1 MTPELAIANN
11 HAWYLSIFRAHG
23 LASRLD
29 EHYWSTDEE
38 PPPYYSHLVTRT
50 RGVVAREA
58 QLRRL
63 SELAARA
70 CGRGW
75 GCKDSFDEL
84 PSVALQKL
92 GLRPLFRAWW
102 YGWAADGVAPGPETR
117 LEAQRVEAPE
127 ALSLWEEYWRRS
139 SPASE
144 ARVFPE
150 AVLADANVE
159 LFAMALEGRIA
170 GGFALNQSEGAIG
183 LSNIFQLEGSE
194 IDAGAFVRECSRVAR
209 RFHAGQPV
217 VGYGPE
223 SELASLASLGFVAL
237 GPLRVWVVS

>member
-1 MTPELAIANN
+1 
-11 HAWYLSIFRAHG
+11 
-23 LASRLD
+23 
-29 EHYWSTDEE
+29 
-38 PPPYYSHLVTRT
+38 
-50 RGVVAREA
+50 GVAAREA

-63 SELAARA
+63 TELAARA

-75 GCKDSFDEL
+75 GCKDSFAGL
-84 PSVALQKL
+84 PRLAMQKL

-102 YGWAADGVAPGPETR
+102 YGWAADGVASEPETR

-150 AVLADANVE
+150 AVLADVNVE

-209 RFHAGQPV
+209 RFHAGQ
-217 VGYGPE
+217 
-223 SELASLASLGFVAL
+223 
-237 GPLRVWVVS
+237 